1 VGLEVADRT
10 VAEPDR
16 LGFLEQPDR
25 VLAPAIWAAVRTA
38 PPRHAQHLDP
48 APAPRGLDLDQRHFE
63 VLQPEID
70 REIIPPVLVHSSDP
84 PPFSQEERSWMNQ
97 DVSFRQAPPIS
108 SEPLSLRKSEKS
120 RIIGEAKSTVRPMTE
135 LTIEVT

>member
-1 VGLEVADRT
+1 VRSRAPRQIDHLDR
-10 VAEPDR
+10 PS
-16 LGFLEQPDR
+16 
-25 VLAPAIWAAVRTA
+25 APARS
-38 PPRHAQHLDP
+38 
-48 APAPRGLDLDQRHFE
+48 LDLHPRHFE

-70 REIIPPVLVHSSDP
+70 REIIPPVLVHPSDP

-120 RIIGEAKSTVRPMTE
+120 RYLVGLGRNVATRLPGVVPSNPGLCVS
-135 LTIEVT
+135 